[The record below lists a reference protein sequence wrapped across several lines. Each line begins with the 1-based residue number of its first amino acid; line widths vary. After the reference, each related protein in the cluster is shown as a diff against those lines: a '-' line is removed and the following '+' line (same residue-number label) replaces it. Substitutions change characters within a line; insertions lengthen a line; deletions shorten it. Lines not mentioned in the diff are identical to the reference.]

1 MWVYIVCIL
10 PDLICVLN
18 SFIDNLVDVFNIA
31 ACRLMIAM
39 FDVSLILA
47 NTL

>member
-1 MWVYIVCIL
+1 L
-10 PDLICVLN
+10 HTLN

-39 FDVSLILA
+39 FDVSLIHVIMYINNIFTNL
-47 NTL
+47 